1 VERKNMKVLLAE
13 DIAVTR
19 KLTRKILENKGY
31 EVMEASDGQEAWEIF
46 QREKEK
52 INIVLI
58 DWSMPRL
65 NGLQLCKKIKA
76 TKVSD
81 YVYVI
86 FLTGKADIDNVVEGL
101 EAGADDYV
109 TKPFNKKEL
118 ISRINVG
125 ARYVQLQQKLR
136 EAYKELHLLSITD
149 GLTRILNRRALLE
162 RLEEELHRASRENAF
177 FCLIMLD
184 IDHFKRVNDK
194 YGHQA
199 GDKVLVEVVKRVKSM
214 LRPYDIIGR
223 YGGEEFL
230 VGILGEDREIG
241 LKKAE
246 DFRRC
251 VEEKEFEYNDKKL
264 KISISLGISYQ
275 KIGDTKN
282 DIPQLLDDLTKKADE
297 ALYKAKETGRNKVVC
312 LDELNK

>member
-1 VERKNMKVLLAE
+1 MKILLAE

-19 KLTRKILENKGY
+19 KLVKKILENKGY
-31 EVMEASDGQEAWEIF
+31 EVVEAGDGQEAWEIF
-46 QREKEK
+46 QKEKEK
-52 INIVLI
+52 INIALV
-58 DWSMPRL
+58 DWMMPRL

-76 TKVSD
+76 TKSQG
-81 YVYVI
+81 YTYTI
-86 FLTGKADIDNVVEGL
+86 FLTGKVDIDNVVEGL

-109 TKPFNKKEL
+109 T
-118 ISRINVG
+118 
-125 ARYVQLQQKLR
+125 
-136 EAYKELHLLSITD
+136 ITD

-184 IDHFKRVNDK
+184 IDHFKRVNDE

-199 GDKVLVEVVKRVKSM
+199 GDKVLVEVVNRVKSE

-223 YGGEEFL
+223 YGGEEFV
-230 VGILGEDREIG
+230 VGILGADRGMG

-251 VEEKEFEYNDKKL
+251 VEEKEFKYSDKKL
-264 KISISLGISYQ
+264 KITISLGVTCQ
-275 KIGDTKN
+275 KIEGTKN
-282 DIPQLLDDLTKKADE
+282 NIPQLLDNLTKKADD
-297 ALYKAKETGRNKVVC
+297 ALYKAKETGRNKVIC
-312 LDELNK
+312 FCDSDK

>member
-1 VERKNMKVLLAE
+1 MKVLLAE

-19 KLTRKILENKGY
+19 KLIRRILQNKGY
-31 EVMEASDGQEAWEIF
+31 KVMEASDGQEAWEIF
-46 QREKEK
+46 QKEKEK

-136 EAYKELHLLSITD
+136 EAYKKLHLLSITD

-162 RLEEELHRASRENAF
+162 RLEEELYRASRENAF

-184 IDHFKRVNDK
+184 IDHFKRVNDE

-199 GDKVLVEVVKRVKSM
+199 GDKVLFEVVNRVKSM
-214 LRPYDIIGR
+214 LRPYDVIGR

-230 VGILGEDREIG
+230 VGILGVDREIG

-264 KISISLGISYQ
+264 KIFISLGVSYQ
-275 KIGDTKN
+275 RIGDTKN
-282 DIPQLLDDLTKKADE
+282 NIPQLLDNLIKKADE
-297 ALYKAKETGRNKVVC
+297 ALYKAKGTGRNKVVC

>member
-1 VERKNMKVLLAE
+1 MKVLLAE